1 MEHCDVLSDC
11 GFVKPIATFTLE
23 DKVAAVHS
31 ITLHHVILQCKAE
44 LDQICNGIQDAGI
57 LKALRSNYDLYR
69 AFFSLHGRERL
80 TAGIKYFKTFLNNT
94 GCNDITFFLPESIRS
109 LFDTKF
115 SERGTNDYMKE
126 QNTYM
131 CFLDYLE
138 EIESMLKYF
147 VQINHNLL
155 PYNNCIGQET
165 GREESSEESML

>member
-1 MEHCDVLSDC
+1 
-11 GFVKPIATFTLE
+11 
-23 DKVAAVHS
+23 
-31 ITLHHVILQCKAE
+31 
-44 LDQICNGIQDAGI
+44 
-57 LKALRSNYDLYR
+57 
-69 AFFSLHGRERL
+69 
-80 TAGIKYFKTFLNNT
+80 
-94 GCNDITFFLPESIRS
+94 
-109 LFDTKF
+109 
-115 SERGTNDYMKE
+115 MKE